1 MRRIEN
7 HPVLGP
13 GSSEEVGI
21 TVDGREVTARE
32 GDTVAVALWAD
43 GQKVLRRS
51 KTGQSRGMF
60 CGIGHCFECRLLVT
74 GDDGLNVSVRS
85 CLTPV
90 HQDMHITTE
99 SGE

>member
-13 GSSEEVGI
+13 DSSEEVGI
-21 TVDGREVTARE
+21 TVDGREMSAKA
-32 GDTVAVALWAD
+32 GDSIAVALWVE

-51 KTGQSRGMF
+51 KTGQPRGMY

-74 GDDGLNVSVRS
+74 GDDGTKVSVRS

-90 HQDMHITTE
+90 QQDMRITTE